1 MAKDAPNRSPDGS
14 TNDMPENSPDG
25 SPNHTPHHAADNS
38 ADNSTGNATS
48 NSTDNSAD
56 NATSNSTDNASN
68 RESEIRTDISLKEIF
83 FVFLRLGF
91 FAYGGPAAHTAMM
104 NEELVEKRKWVTS
117 QRFLDLMS
125 ATNLIPGPNSTEL
138 AITLG
143 YEKGGWRGLLIAG
156 ACFIFP
162 AFAIV
167 LLFAWLYAS
176 YGLIPQ
182 VQSVLAGVKAVVIA
196 VIFQALVKLF
206 RTAIK
211 NWWQVV
217 LLLIAVAL
225 ALTNLDELWVLLGT
239 GLLALLYQWVKS
251 SRSPKTSAFGF
262 LPLGFLPNSLLQ
274 SRMLPNSLL
283 QPNIRS
289 LSRWFSQ
296 VTQVPIYSGMGLG
309 EIFLRFLKIGAL
321 LYGSGYVLVAYLE
334 SEFVNTGYITY
345 QVLLDAVAVG
355 QITPGPV
362 FTTATFVGYQL
373 HGLPGAV
380 LATIGIFLPS
390 FLLVGLLVHL
400 MEQMRKSKLVAAI
413 LDGVNVAS
421 LALMAVTTF
430 SLGQSS
436 LTHPLHW
443 LILGASLI
451 LLFWKKVNSMWL
463 LIGGGLIGYFF
474 L

>member
-1 MAKDAPNRSPDGS
+1 MAKDEPNRSPNGS
-14 TNDMPENSPDG
+14 TNHIPENSPDG
-25 SPNHTPHHAADNS
+25 SPNHTPHHS
-38 ADNSTGNATS
+38 AGESSG
-48 NSTDNSAD
+48 
-56 NATSNSTDNASN
+56 NSTDNASSN
-68 RESEIRTDISLKEIF
+68 SADNSASNSTDNTSDQESEIRTDISLKEIF

-225 ALTNLDELWVLLGT
+225 ALINLDELWVLLGT
-239 GLLALLYQWVKS
+239 GLLALLYQWVKT
-251 SRSPKTSAFGF
+251 SRSPKTAAFGMLPLGF
-262 LPLGFLPNSLLQ
+262 LPLGFLPNSF
-274 SRMLPNSLL
+274 LPNSLL
-283 QPNIRS
+283 PTNIRS
-289 LSRWFSQ
+289 LSRWFTEA
-296 VTQVPIYSGMGLG
+296 TQVPIYSGMSLG

-400 MEQMRKSKLVAAI
+400 MEKMRKSKLVAAI

-443 LILGASLI
+443 LILVASLI